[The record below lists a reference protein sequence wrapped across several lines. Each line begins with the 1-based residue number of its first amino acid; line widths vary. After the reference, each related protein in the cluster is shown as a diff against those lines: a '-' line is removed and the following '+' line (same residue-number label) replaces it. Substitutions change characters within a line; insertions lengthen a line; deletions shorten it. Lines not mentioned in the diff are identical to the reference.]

1 MKRQGSMFFIILLVL
16 SIGVILA
23 NIFSPMPVRQVI
35 VIKEVEVQTFFNF
48 GKFQFDKLEFINDF
62 MIFHKYENL
71 DMQYFQNTG
80 LIPSFSIT
88 TTAPIVIISAAVDS
102 KYKYNL
108 DYCVTLSTKRIT
120 VDLSFYEWGNKGTI
134 TTAQL
139 NVNTGEIKE
148 VVEEIICI
156 PPDLKG

>member
-1 MKRQGSMFFIILLVL
+1 
-16 SIGVILA
+16 
-23 NIFSPMPVRQVI
+23 
-35 VIKEVEVQTFFNF
+35 
-48 GKFQFDKLEFINDF
+48 
-62 MIFHKYENL
+62 
-71 DMQYFQNTG
+71 
-80 LIPSFSIT
+80 
-88 TTAPIVIISAAVDS
+88 VIISAAVDS

-139 NVNTGEIKE
+139 NVNTGEIKQ